1 MMEYSSMHQ
10 PEVKKIAAETRKHRR
25 IHKWLAPISLV
36 LLCCIG
42 VSGLLLAW
50 KKHSGGWLMAENV
63 RGSNTD
69 MRYWLPID
77 SLDKLASAYLRD
89 SIGAELST
97 EKDRIE
103 IRPDKGMV
111 KFTFTNHYHALQIDA
126 SNGRLLKKEIRRADW
141 IERLHDGSLIDRMIG
156 WKWNAGK
163 LLFSSIAGLSLLVLA
178 VTGGFLWWN
187 PIRSKRIKSARN

>member
-1 MMEYSSMHQ
+1 MAELSSMHQ
-10 PEVKKIAAETRKHRR
+10 PDIKKIAAGTRRHRS

-42 VSGLLLAW
+42 ISGLLLAW

-69 MRYWLPID
+69 MRSWLPID
-77 SLDKLASAYLRD
+77 SLDRLATAYLRD
-89 SIGAELST
+89 SINADLSP

-111 KFTFTNHYHALQIDA
+111 KFTFTGHYHALQIDA
-126 SNGRLLKKEIRRADW
+126 SNGRLLKKEVRRADW

-156 WKWNAGK
+156 WKWSAGK
-163 LLFSSIAGLSLLVLA
+163 LIFSSIAGVSLIILA

-187 PIRSKRIKSARN
+187 PRRTKRIKSAGR